1 MRGLASCFKS
11 GTNLIGEGNNEK
23 PGEESRDFSPG
34 SFFALLGGF
43 FAFGR
48 LFFVEVVEPR
58 FFFFKTLENKRSGL
72 FREFRRRRLLDR
84 FGVDHADDIDIDRGG
99 FQRPTLHD
107 GVSILNSRDNN
118 GAIGVFRQVEG
129 A

>member
-1 MRGLASCFKS
+1 MTK
-11 GTNLIGEGNNEK
+11 K
-23 PGEESRDFSPG
+23 PGKNLEISAPG
-34 SFFALLGGF
+34 LFLCALLGGF

-58 FFFFKTLENKRSGL
+58 FFFLETLEDERSGL

-99 FQRPTLHD
+99 F
-107 GVSILNSRDNN
+107 
-118 GAIGVFRQVEG
+118 
-129 A
+129 